1 MAALIAAQLR
11 IYLGATRPD
20 SLLVSRHPLS
30 INPISRQSSSLHK
43 QISSTTPKIPMS
55 AKSFDNAAFEAEK
68 AAITSYEENWDSW
81 DGPVW
86 DWRSTN
92 KPEAPANKSLEAL
105 KRPAL
110 VRAST
115 SCSSIQTISSESS
128 EWHASA
134 TPACTQCGHGK
145 ATIHV

>member
-1 MAALIAAQLR
+1 
-11 IYLGATRPD
+11 
-20 SLLVSRHPLS
+20 
-30 INPISRQSSSLHK
+30 
-43 QISSTTPKIPMS
+43 MS